1 MGSNHAIIYSMKE
14 FICYICTK
22 NFNRYPSQVR
32 NKDQPTCSK
41 KCYTIRQKEISLG
54 TSNPNYRHGNHV
66 ESKCSCGQ
74 DKDYRAILCSRCSG
88 RSHSIKYLNED
99 SDDEILK
106 AIETSYSYLETSSK
120 LKMSRYNVTKYIR
133 DNDIDISHFKS
144 TTYRP
149 ITDEKLFIKSDKKRY
164 KTVKDR
170 ILELK
175 LLEYKC
181 SNPKCNIHSTW
192 NEEPL
197 VLDLDHTNG
206 NSYDNRLENLRF
218 LCPNCHSQ
226 TKTYKGKRRK
236 VRNQS

>member
-1 MGSNHAIIYSMKE
+1 MKE

-22 NFNRYPSQVR
+22 KFNRYPSQVR
-32 NKDQPTCSK
+32 NKNQPTCSK
-41 KCYTIRQKEISLG
+41 ECYHERQKEMGLG
-54 TSNPNYRHGNHV
+54 NSNSNYRHGKTLDIV
-66 ESKCSCGQ
+66 CKCGRT
-74 DKDYRAILCSRCSG
+74 KDFRALECSRCSG
-88 RSHSIKYLNED
+88 RSHSVKYLIED
-99 SDDEILK
+99 TDIEILE
-106 AIETSYSYLETSSK
+106 AIKSSKSYLETSTK
-120 LKMSRYNVTKYIR
+120 IKMSRYNVTKYIG
-133 DNDIDISHFKS
+133 DNNIDISHFKA
-144 TTYRP
+144 TIYRP
-149 ITDEKLFIKSDKKRY
+149 ISDEALFSLSEFKRY